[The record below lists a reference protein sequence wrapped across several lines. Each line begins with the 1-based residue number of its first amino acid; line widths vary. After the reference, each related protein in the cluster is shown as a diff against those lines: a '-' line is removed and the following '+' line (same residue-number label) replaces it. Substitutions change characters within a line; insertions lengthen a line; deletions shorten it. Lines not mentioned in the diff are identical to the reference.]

1 MRQTSSPYCLLL
13 GTSSSCSSLGTDGME
28 TFYLVTASIY
38 EKLSIADFKLIMGYA
53 QVTREVVGLPRPVW
67 PILEFQ

>member
-1 MRQTSSPYCLLL
+1 
-13 GTSSSCSSLGTDGME
+13 ME